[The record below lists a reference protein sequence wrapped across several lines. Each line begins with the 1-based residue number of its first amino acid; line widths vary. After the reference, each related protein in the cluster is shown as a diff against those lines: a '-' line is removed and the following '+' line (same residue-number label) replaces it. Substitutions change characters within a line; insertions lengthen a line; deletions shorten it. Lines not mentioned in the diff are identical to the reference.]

1 MTQPKSPF
9 HRGRFGLVALFLV
22 GFWFVLQL
30 TLFRFQVLEHDRFSQ
45 YAYKQ
50 YYKKIPLKAR
60 RGTIYDRDGDKLAT
74 SVMYYDFAA
83 DPLRVENRSALAR
96 QLAARLG
103 RQESYYRRRLA
114 MKNHFVYLD
123 RRVPLETAGSLLKI
137 SDKGFIK
144 IKSFG
149 RYYPFGTYAAQLLGF
164 TDPDNRG
171 LAGLELQYK
180 EALTGRD
187 GQAQLQYN
195 ARRFVSYNI
204 DEPLIKPRPGN
215 DLVLT
220 IDKDIQTIVE
230 NALDE
235 GLRRTRARSGVA
247 IVLDPNNGQ
256 ILAMAN
262 APGFD
267 PNKPG
272 GSDEFHK
279 RNRAVTDAFE
289 PGSTMKMFTSA
300 AILQERLHKPQD
312 IVFCRNGKLEI
323 HNHVIRDT
331 KKHGWLSFRKVIEK
345 SSNIGMIEL
354 ANKLAPNTFFRYL
367 RSFGFGQK
375 TGSGLL
381 GETSG
386 SLAQPGT
393 WSGLSKASISIGQ
406 EVSVTAL
413 QITSAFAALVNGGHL
428 YRPFVVAGIR
438 GPGGEW
444 VEKTET
450 EEIRQV
456 ISAEVSELL
465 KDFMRGVIKR
475 GTGTK
480 AALRNVEAGGKTGTA
495 QKFNRKTKRY
505 DPGRYVASFI
515 GFAPYDRPRY
525 ICAVFFDEPKKHYYG
540 GDAAGPVFARILNQI
555 IHFDL
560 KNIDQKRPVE
570 TGDVV
575 LARKVNTLPDMNGW
589 PLQAALELLEQHDYD
604 VEIEGGGS
612 LVKTVSLDDEEAR
625 IMAVKAEAAME
636 RLPDLRNLTLR
647 QALSRLDLSRVK
659 VILQGS
665 GRVYKQSLAPG
676 TRIQGRMALKLFL
689 K

>member
-74 SVMYYDFAA
+74 SVLYYDFAA
-83 DPLRVENRSALAR
+83 DPLRVENRSVLAR
-96 QLAARLG
+96 RLAARLN
-103 RQESYYRRRLA
+103 RKQSYYQRRLA

-123 RRVPLETAGSLLKI
+123 RRVPLETANDLLTIK
-137 SDKGFIK
+137 DKGFIK

-149 RYYPFGTYAAQLLGF
+149 RYYPFGRYAAQLLGF

-180 EALTGRD
+180 EALTGQD
-187 GQAQLQYN
+187 GQALLQYD

-215 DLVLT
+215 DLILT
-220 IDKDIQTIVE
+220 IDKDIQTVVE
-230 NALDE
+230 NALEE
-235 GLRRTRARSGVA
+235 GVRRTRAKSGMAV
-247 IVLDPNNGQ
+247 VLDPNTGQ
-256 ILAMAN
+256 VLAMAN

-267 PNKPG
+267 PNHPG
-272 GSDEFHK
+272 GSGSFYK
-279 RNRAVTDAFE
+279 RNRVVTDAFE

-300 AILQERLHKPQD
+300 AILQERLHKPDD
-312 IVFCRNGKLEI
+312 IVFCKNGKLKLY
-323 HNHVIRDT
+323 NHTIRDT

-345 SSNIGMIEL
+345 SSNIGMIKL
-354 ANKLAPNTFFRYL
+354 AKDLAPNTLFRYL

-375 TGSGLL
+375 PGAGLP
-381 GETSG
+381 GEAAG

-413 QITSAFAALVNGGHL
+413 QIANAFAALVNGGHL

-438 GPGGEW
+438 NPEGEW
-444 VEKTET
+444 VEKTEVK
-450 EEIRQV
+450 EIRQV
-456 ISAEVSELL
+456 ISAEVSERL
-465 KDFMRGVIKR
+465 KDFMHGVIED
-475 GTGTK
+475 GTGKK
-480 AALRNVEAGGKTGTA
+480 AALKNVEAGGKTGTA

-505 DPGRYVASFI
+505 DPGKYVASFI
-515 GFAPYDRPRY
+515 GFAPYDQPRY
-525 ICAVFFDEPKKHYYG
+525 ICAVFFDEPKTHYYG

-555 IHFDL
+555 IHFDVR
-560 KNIDQKRPVE
+560 NIDHNRSVKPE
-570 TGDVV
+570 KPL
-575 LARKVNTLPDMNGW
+575 LARKANSLPDMNGW
-589 PLQAALELLEQHDYD
+589 RVQPVVGLLEQHDYD
-604 VEIEGGGS
+604 VRIEGTGS
-612 LVKTVSLDDEEAR
+612 LVKKVSLEDDEAR
-625 IMAVKAEAAME
+625 VVAVKPSASME
-636 RLPDLRNLTLR
+636 RVPDLRKLTLR
-647 QALSRLDLSRVK
+647 QALARLDLSRVK

-665 GRVYKQSLAPG
+665 GKVYRQSLKPG
-676 TRIQGRMALKLFL
+676 TAVKGRMALKLFL